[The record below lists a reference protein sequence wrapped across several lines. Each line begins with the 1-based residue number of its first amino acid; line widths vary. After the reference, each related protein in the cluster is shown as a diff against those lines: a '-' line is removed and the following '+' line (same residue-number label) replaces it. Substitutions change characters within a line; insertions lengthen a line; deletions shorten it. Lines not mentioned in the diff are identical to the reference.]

1 MDLSQKEPNQDKVQ
15 QMTGQRLEVY
25 VHQEQGTINST
36 NAMPQ
41 VNVIKFSLWY
51 SLQTIYHCSPSVS
64 WKFY

>member
-41 VNVIKFSLWY
+41 VNVIKFSL
-51 SLQTIYHCSPSVS
+51 
-64 WKFY
+64 